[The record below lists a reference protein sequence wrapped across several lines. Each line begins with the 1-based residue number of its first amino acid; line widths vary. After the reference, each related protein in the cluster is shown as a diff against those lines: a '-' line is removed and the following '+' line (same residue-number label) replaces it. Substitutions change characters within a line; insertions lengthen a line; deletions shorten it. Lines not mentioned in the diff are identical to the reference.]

1 MYTQRFYRDF
11 RSTIRWQSYRVRV
24 ESSDLYIRTQGDHAF
39 AVQQQ
44 VIELRSE
51 LKEHI
56 LRQPVFASSLSPVR
70 HLPGVPAIVNQ
81 MYRAAEKAGVGP
93 MAAVAGAVAECVG
106 GKLME
111 ASEEVIVENGGD
123 IYLKLREPGLNT
135 IFAGRSPFS
144 GRIGIRIDPDQTP
157 LGVCTSSG
165 SLGHSFS
172 QGQADAVTILSR
184 HAWLA
189 DAVATGAG
197 NLVCSGQDV
206 ERSLDY
212 AMSIEGVLGAVVIIG
227 DKLGARGEV
236 ELEKT

>member
-11 RSTIRWQSYRVRV
+11 RSTIRWLSYRVRV
-24 ESSDLYIRTQGDHAF
+24 ESTDLYIRTQGDHAF

-44 VIELRSE
+44 VVELRSE

-56 LRQPVFASSLSPVR
+56 LRQPVFASSLAPVR
-70 HLPGVPAIVNQ
+70 NLPGVPDIVALMNQ
-81 MYRAAEKAGVGP
+81 AAEKAGVGP

-106 GKLME
+106 RQLGRW
-111 ASEEVIVENGGD
+111 SEEVIVENGGD
-123 IYLKLREPGLNT
+123 VYLKLKEPGLNT

-144 GRIGIRIDPDQTP
+144 GRIGIRIDPEQTP

-172 QGQADAVTILSR
+172 QGQADAVTIVSR

-197 NLVCSGQDV
+197 NLVSSGEDV

-212 AMSIEGVLGAVVIIG
+212 AMSVDGVLGAVVIIG
-227 DKLGARGEV
+227 DKLGAKGEV
-236 ELEKT
+236 QLEKT